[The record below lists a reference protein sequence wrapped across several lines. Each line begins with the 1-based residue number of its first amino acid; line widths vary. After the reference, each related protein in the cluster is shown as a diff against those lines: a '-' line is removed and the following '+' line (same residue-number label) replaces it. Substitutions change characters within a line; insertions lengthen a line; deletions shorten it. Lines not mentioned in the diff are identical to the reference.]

1 MMLAMAHEIT
11 CASRSRPSADG
22 HQHVLSVG
30 LSDGRVQTVET
41 VRFRISQGD
50 SYFTSGAGRVASV
63 RSYDCYCGVR
73 TIRSGPESVLAN
85 SLDHLPD
92 C

>member
-1 MMLAMAHEIT
+1 MLAMAHEIT
-11 CASRSRPSADG
+11 CASQSRPTKDA
-22 HQHVLSVG
+22 HRHIRSVG
-30 LSDGRVQTVET
+30 LSDGRIQSVET

-50 SYFTSGAGRVASV
+50 SYFTMGAGHVASV
-63 RSYDCYCGVR
+63 RPYDCYCGVK

-85 SLDHLPD
+85 NLEHLPD